1 MIAHLAGREKALEP
15 FGWTGRQAEWIAL
28 VCLHSGVFTR
38 TQATRFL
45 DTHHERARRL
55 VHALIAQGLAAEETV
70 PGVRGIGR
78 VCRIFSRGLYRALGT
93 EHIRHRRTASADVL
107 MRRLLSLDYVI
118 EHSGLPWLPTE
129 PEKVAAFEALG
140 IERELLPSRLYRGA
154 AGDTRRC
161 FPVKLPVALDSGRA
175 VFVYVDPGHDT
186 STALRSWGAAHR
198 GLWHALENQ
207 GRSVEVVAVAR
218 TSREMDRALA
228 VMSGWAEAS
237 GPGEPDAGIRE
248 ELARIERAILQGA
261 VQILEEFGGLQA
273 ALKRSVALEKQ
284 GRRQAG
290 RGAIHRG
297 RRLANGAPRGS
308 ALPVTTGARVMAALE
323 CANDAGGRCALWPSG
338 DAHACYGVSHDTA
351 TSCAYA
357 ARPVSAARAALTGTG
372 ATPQS
377 EGLVRVRRQ
386 VCLRTCPRPPGV
398 APEPS
403 ILPGRVLDR

>member
-1 MIAHLAGREKALEP
+1 MIAHLAGRERALEP

-78 VCRIFSRGLYRALGT
+78 VCRIFSRGLYRALGA

-154 AGDTRRC
+154 AGDTRRY
-161 FPVKLPVALDSGRA
+161 FPLKLPVALDSDRA

-186 STALRSWGAAHR
+186 ATALRSWGAAHTL
-198 GLWHALENQ
+198 GLWHALRKRKA
-207 GRSVEVVAVAR
+207 GPSRS
-218 TSREMDRALA
+218 SPSPAL
-228 VMSGWAEAS
+228 
-237 GPGEPDAGIRE
+237 
-248 ELARIERAILQGA
+248 
-261 VQILEEFGGLQA
+261 
-273 ALKRSVALEKQ
+273 
-284 GRRQAG
+284 
-290 RGAIHRG
+290 RG
-297 RRLANGAPRGS
+297 RW
-308 ALPVTTGARVMAALE
+308 TGP
-323 CANDAGGRCALWPSG
+323 WP
-338 DAHACYGVSHDTA
+338 
-351 TSCAYA
+351 
-357 ARPVSAARAALTGTG
+357 
-372 ATPQS
+372 
-377 EGLVRVRRQ
+377 
-386 VCLRTCPRPPGV
+386 
-398 APEPS
+398 
-403 ILPGRVLDR
+403 